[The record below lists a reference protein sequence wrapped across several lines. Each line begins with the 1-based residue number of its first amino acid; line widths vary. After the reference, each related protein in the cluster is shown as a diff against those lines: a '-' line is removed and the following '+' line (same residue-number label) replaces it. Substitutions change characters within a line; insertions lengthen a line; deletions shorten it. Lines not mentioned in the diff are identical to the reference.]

1 MRTTQFGWQACGK
14 CGGLFFT
21 GRTPVPG
28 CKAGGQHKTAGN
40 TNRGVPYVANTQGVS
55 FSNAEEPYWRFCA
68 NCHGLFCARGDADM
82 VDQGVCNHAPSRNA
96 GHVVEPK
103 SAIYL
108 LEPIDGSPVTDRE
121 KAIAY
126 YECSKCGGLYH
137 DFQTTVCNAS
147 GSHTRQ
153 TYDLSG
159 RTNGE
164 RYYLLKAQ

>member
-1 MRTTQFGWQACGK
+1 
-14 CGGLFFT
+14 
-21 GRTPVPG
+21 
-28 CKAGGQHKTAGN
+28 
-40 TNRGVPYVANTQGVS
+40 
-55 FSNAEEPYWRFCA
+55 
-68 NCHGLFCARGDADM
+68 LFCVRGDAEI
-82 VDQGVCNHAPSRNA
+82 VDQGVCNHAQTGKA

-108 LEPIDGSPVTDRE
+108 LEPIAGSPVTAGD

-126 YECSKCGGLYH
+126 YECSKCGSLYH
-137 DFQTTVCNAS
+137 DWKATVCNAG

>member
-1 MRTTQFGWQACGK
+1 MRTTQFGWQACSK

-21 GRTPVPG
+21 GRTPVPH
-28 CKAGGQHKTAGN
+28 CKASGQHATSRN
-40 TNRGVPYVANTQGVS
+40 INRGILNVPTLADNIQ
-55 FSNAEEPYWRFCA
+55 NREENNWRFCA
-68 NCHGLFCARGDADM
+68 NCHGLFCARGDANH
-82 VDQGVCNHAPSRNA
+82 VDQGVCNHAQTGKT
-96 GHVVEPK
+96 GHVVEPN

-108 LEPIDGSPVTDRE
+108 LEPIAGSPVTAGD

-137 DFQTTVCNAS
+137 DWKTTVCNAG